1 MPCVHDMHSTR
12 CEYDRQDSRSPVRC
26 GRSPSRHNTGDL
38 CYDHHGHR
46 PRPHGC
52 GDRKL
57 IRWHDRRRRHAR
69 TGGAALSRSTHGRV
83 HSTALEDRRAD
94 CEDYHE
100 RRREFPCCVEQNFAM
115 VCALHSICTA
125 ATALPAP
132 ATVSSFDETA
142 VSSTATT
149 VMAAHEHG
157 SKRVPASYGVC
168 RSTDG
173 HAMSVHDRT
182 ACRADPPAPAP
193 ASTCCSAPVR
203 NVLRTSVARSSSRA
217 IVFAKTC
224 NVSLRL
230 FETMPTQA

>member
-1 MPCVHDMHSTR
+1 MITTVIV
-12 CEYDRQDSRSPVRC
+12 PVLTAAVIA
-26 GRSPSRHNTGDL
+26 S
-38 CYDHHGHR
+38 
-46 PRPHGC
+46 
-52 GDRKL
+52 
-57 IRWHDRRRRHAR
+57 WHDRRRRHAR

-100 RRREFPCCVEQNFAM
+100 RRREFPCCVEQNSAM

-157 SKRVPASYGVC
+157 SKRVPASYVC
-168 RSTDG
+168 CSTDG
-173 HAMSVHDRT
+173 HAMSVNDRS

-193 ASTCCSAPVR
+193 AVAILQCPRQEHTDDGRCKVVQSSKRVGPHVQHFAPILAIEMDSTSNMEKIVPFSATGAG
-203 NVLRTSVARSSSRA
+203 RTH
-217 IVFAKTC
+217 
-224 NVSLRL
+224 
-230 FETMPTQA
+230 